1 MSNQPS
7 NSRLKAGCF
16 SAVDVWISDG
26 WSPSFCYQK
35 VAVIG
40 SRLKAGFQTFISDIF
55 QPSKNPFWPPDFLI
69 KIRLRQTSQLKNSS
83 QIDASG
89 SIQCALDR
97 REPAEPAGW
106 TPAEPAGWP
115 PAEPAGWSPADPAGW
130 SPVEPAG
137 FQTAAN
143 DGYFL
148 VTKRRRS
155 AVWNSDVYG
164 WLHMYVVYAYNSRQ
178 WVLYPHYQ
186 IGIYIFLE
194 IPSKLSKPWY
204 FIYGFKE
211 GIVCMKIILWEI
223 NSNDILTSNI
233 FINRITISS

>member
-1 MSNQPS
+1 MCI
-7 NSRLKAGCF
+7 R
-16 SAVDVWISDG
+16 
-26 WSPSFCYQK
+26 QK
-35 VAVIG
+35 
-40 SRLKAGFQTFISDIF
+40 R
-55 QPSKNPFWPPDFLI
+55 
-69 KIRLRQTSQLKNSS
+69 
-83 QIDASG
+83 
-89 SIQCALDR
+89 
-97 REPAEPAGW
+97 AGW
-106 TPAEPAGWP
+106 TSRLTAGWTSRLT
-115 PAEPAGWSPADPAGW
+115 AGWTCRLIAVWTSRLNAGWTSRLIAGW

-178 WVLYPHYQ
+178 WILYPHYQ

-211 GIVCMKIILWEI
+211 GIVFMKIILWEI

-233 FINRITISS
+233 FINRITISR

>member
-1 MSNQPS
+1 MYRTWGVYLTTIFQLWCLPESYFYQKIRWPKWIFR
-7 NSRLKAGCF
+7 RLKN
-16 SAVDVWISDG
+16 VWNE
-26 WSPSFCYQK
+26 C
-35 VAVIG
+35 
-40 SRLKAGFQTFISDIF
+40 LKS
-55 QPSKNPFWPPDFLI
+55 
-69 KIRLRQTSQLKNSS
+69 
-83 QIDASG
+83 
-89 SIQCALDR
+89 
-97 REPAEPAGW
+97 
-106 TPAEPAGWP
+106 
-115 PAEPAGWSPADPAGW
+115 
-130 SPVEPAG
+130 G

-178 WVLYPHYQ
+178 WILYPHHQ

-233 FINRITISS
+233 FINRITISR